1 MSKIRSMFSRRAF
14 MKGVGV
20 VAATAWLPREIY
32 AANIDN
38 ISRESASH
46 KILTCNIRV
55 ALPEDEQAG
64 FGWKSRK
71 EICIEVMRSEKPDI
85 ICMQEVLEVQNED
98 LKKAFPNFFSYGFE
112 GPEMDAFK
120 EGYHGIAKNP
130 IFFSKIRYELI
141 SAGNYWL
148 SETPL
153 VAGSKSWDTAR
164 ARNTSWVRLKDK
176 KSGKQFRVVNT
187 HLDHKSQPARE
198 MQVKMIVDE
207 AAQYQPEFHQILTGD
222 FNAGSANKVYEI
234 VKTGGWNDTYTSVHG
249 NAEPGFTGHGFKGE
263 NYPKKDTGRKI
274 DFIFSLGNVKA
285 VSSAILKGNKNGR
298 YPSDHY
304 FVSAEVNFS

>member
-1 MSKIRSMFSRRAF
+1 MFSRRTF
-14 MKGVGV
+14 MKGIG
-20 VAATAWLPREIY
+20 VAAAAAYVPRAIY
-32 AANIDN
+32 AGDLAHAAVKT
-38 ISRESASH
+38 ASH

-55 ALPEDEQAG
+55 ALPEDDQAG
-64 FGWKSRK
+64 FGWNARK
-71 EICIEVMRSEKPDI
+71 DICIDVMRAEKPDI
-85 ICMQEVLEVQNED
+85 MCLQEVLEVQNED
-98 LKKAFPNFFSYGFE
+98 LKRAFPNFFSYGFE

-130 IFFSKIRYELI
+130 IFFSKSRYELVAA
-141 SAGNYWL
+141 SQYWL

-164 ARNTSWVRLKDK
+164 ARNVSWVRLRDK
-176 KSGKQFRVVNT
+176 KTGRELRIVNT

-207 AAQYQPEFHQILTGD
+207 AAQYQADLHQILTGD
-222 FNAGSANKVYEI
+222 FNAGAANKVCDI
-234 VKTGGWNDTYTSVHG
+234 VKAGGWKDSYTSIHG
-249 NAEPGFTGHGFKGE
+249 NTEPGATTHGFKGE
-263 NYPKKDTGRKI
+263 NNPKKDTGRKI

-285 VSSAILKGNKNGR
+285 LSSAILKGHKDGR

-304 FVSAEVNFS
+304 FVSAELELI